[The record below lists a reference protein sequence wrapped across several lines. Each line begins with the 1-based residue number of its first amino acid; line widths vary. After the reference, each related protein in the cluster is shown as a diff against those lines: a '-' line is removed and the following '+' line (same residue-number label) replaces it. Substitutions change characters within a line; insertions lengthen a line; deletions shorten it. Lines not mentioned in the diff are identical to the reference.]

1 MTKHKQTRIL
11 AESALMVAAA
21 AVLSLIQFPGPWVN
35 GGSIT
40 LCSMLPICIVS
51 FRHGIRWGLLSGLV
65 FGILQMMF
73 GIGGLRGISLTTFV
87 LSVLMDYLL
96 AFTVLGLAGMFRNT
110 MARTTT
116 AFAAGCSIAIFLRF
130 LCHFI
135 SGVVVWDSLIA
146 AEGINWVGILYS
158 LQYNASYML
167 PELVLTVVVGVV
179 LCRMV
184 DLRADRVAQR

>member
-1 MTKHKQTRIL
+1 MKMKRTRIL
-11 AESALMVAAA
+11 AEAALMVAAA
-21 AVLSLIQFPGPWVN
+21 AVLSVIQLPGPWVN

-40 LCSMLPICIVS
+40 LCSMLPICVVS
-51 FRHGIRWGLLSGLV
+51 FRHGIKWGLLSGFA

-73 GIGGLRGISLTTFV
+73 GISGLRGISLTTFV

-96 AFTVLGLAGMFRNT
+96 AFTVLGLAGIFRNRI
-110 MARTTT
+110 AKPSIS
-116 AFAAGCSIAIFLRF
+116 FAAGASVAIFLRF

-135 SGVVVWDSLIA
+135 SGCVVWDSLVTV
-146 AEGINWVGILYS
+146 EGIHWAGILYS

-167 PELVLTVVVGVV
+167 PEWIITVAVGIV

-184 DLRADRVAQR
+184 DLRAERIAYR